1 MKSRLSISRRLF
13 VKSVSLVTVAI
24 AAPLVIPR
32 SALAQGTTPGANER
46 IGMAGIGVGRQ
57 GSGVFAEAARHRAT
71 QAICTC
77 DIWLSR
83 AQDMAKKTGAADA
96 YQDYRKVLDRKDVDA
111 IVTATPEHW
120 RSLICVNAA
129 LAGKHLY
136 VEKPI
141 TLTINDG
148 ILIRKAIRKTNIVF
162 QCGSMQRSYRENY
175 LGCKMVQEGKL
186 GKVTEVI
193 AANFE
198 TPWYSALPAQPIPE
212 GLDWDMWCGPTE
224 PVPYHIDLFTP
235 RANPGWLSFR
245 LYSGGEMTGWGT
257 HGFDQIQCALE
268 LDDTGP
274 VEILV
279 EGDKLD
285 PPVYR
290 EPETLTRGNKIC
302 SSPRLKYRFA
312 NGVTVHLGKEETTGG
327 VTKFVEGNRGG
338 AIFIG
343 DKAKAE
349 IFRSKV
355 TSNPPEL
362 ADEYFK
368 ANADVKL
375 PSHVSNWIDCI
386 PERKRPIG
394 DFESGHRTAT
404 ICHLLN
410 IARYLGRNLKW
421 DPVKE
426 VFPNDAEAT
435 KLLSR
440 PHRKGFE
447 LPEV

>member
-1 MKSRLSISRRLF
+1 M
-13 VKSVSLVTVAI
+13 
-24 AAPLVIPR
+24 AAPMIIPR
-32 SALAQGTTPGANER
+32 SALAQGDTPGANER
-46 IGMAGIGVGRQ
+46 IGVAGIGVGRQ
-57 GSGVFAEAARHRAT
+57 GAPVFSEAARHPAT

-77 DIWLSR
+77 DVWLKR
-83 AQDMAKKTGAADA
+83 AQDVAKSTGAADA
-96 YQDYRKVLDRKDVDA
+96 YQDYRKVIDRNDVDA

-141 TLTINDG
+141 TLTVNDG
-148 ILIRKAIRKTNIVF
+148 ILMRKAVRKTNIVF

-175 LGCKMVQEGKL
+175 LGCKMIQEGKL
-186 GKVTEVI
+186 GKITEVI

-198 TPWYSALPAQPIPE
+198 TPWFCNLPARPIPE

-224 PVPYHIDLFTP
+224 PVPYHFDLFAP
-235 RANPGWLSFR
+235 RANPGWLSFKP
-245 LYSGGEMTGWGT
+245 YSGGEMTGWGT

-268 LDDTGP
+268 TDNTGP
-274 VEILV
+274 VEIIVEGDKTIVEGDKIIV

-285 PPVYR
+285 PPTYN
-290 EPETLTRGNKIC
+290 EPESSARGNKIC

-312 NGVTVHLGKEETTGG
+312 NGVTVHLGKEETAGSE
-327 VTKFVEGNRGG
+327 TKFVEGNRGG

-343 DKAKAE
+343 DKAKSE

-355 TSNPPEL
+355 TTNPPEL

-368 ANADVKL
+368 EHADLKL
-375 PSHVSNWIDCI
+375 PSHVSDWIECI
-386 PERKRPIG
+386 PQRKRPIG

-426 VFPNDAEAT
+426 VFPGDDEANAC
-435 KLLSR
+435 LIR